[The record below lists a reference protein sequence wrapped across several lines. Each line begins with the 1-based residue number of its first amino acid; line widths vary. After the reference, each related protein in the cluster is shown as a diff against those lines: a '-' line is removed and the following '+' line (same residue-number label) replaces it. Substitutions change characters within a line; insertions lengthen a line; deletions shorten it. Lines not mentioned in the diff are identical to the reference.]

1 MTRFTD
7 PAQVSGAL
15 GIDFSDQQLAA
26 IAAPLEPGVI
36 IAGAG
41 SGKTTVM
48 AARVVWLVG
57 SGALLP
63 EQVLGLTFTRKAAAE
78 LSARVRAAL
87 LRSGVVDTEGT
98 DDAGEQVVM
107 TYDAFASRLV
117 SDYGLRIGVDG
128 EARLITGAARFRLAS
143 RVVSAAEGPFTQLS
157 RLRPD
162 SVTDR
167 VLGLDGELA
176 AHLVESHALIDHSA
190 EFLGEVEQSPR
201 SRTKDLYASLKRAAS
216 VAAERAELV
225 GLVDDFQ
232 RLKRSFGAVEFAD
245 QMGIAAKVAR
255 LVPSVGA
262 ALREQFRVVLLDE
275 YQDTSSAQAQL
286 LRVLFSGS
294 DAASGRGHPVTA
306 VGDPCQA
313 IYGWRGAA
321 AANIIT
327 FADEFPRADGTPAT
341 RYALTVNRRSGQTIL
356 DAANALAAP
365 LRADEELRW
374 DGIDTDLRA
383 PEGTPPG
390 DIAVAT
396 FDTWPGEVGWICDRI
411 VALRSSGRMTKWSDI
426 AVLARRNAHIRP
438 LYAALAARDVPV
450 EIVGLDGL
458 LQVPEVADVVA
469 VLRVIGDATANPD
482 LIRVLTGPRWAIGPA
497 DLAVLGRRAREL
509 AGDARSDERRTA
521 EEEIAAIIDETTS
534 ARAPSLAEAVAD
546 PGDGPYTPE
555 ARHRLANLAAELSWL
570 RGRADGPVTDLVRR
584 IITVLGLEVECALR
598 GPEGLRQLD
607 AFVAQ
612 VAGYADI
619 DGDGSLPGLLGWL
632 RAEEEHGA
640 GLEQAVPTAD
650 DSVKL
655 LTIHRAKGL
664 EWETVFLPALAD
676 KVFPSDRVQGNWLKN
691 AGVLPADLR
700 GDAANVAQL
709 ADVTD
714 PATKDYDRDLRT
726 EARRADDRLAYVAVT
741 RARQHLIATTHAW
754 ADLVK
759 PRAAS
764 DYLRVLER
772 FADAV
777 THEPVSE
784 TNPLASP
791 DAAVGWPALLDPD
804 ARTRRLDAARA
815 VNRYRSGAGRG
826 SVGAAGDD
834 GLPAT
839 NDGGD
844 RVPSRWGELG
854 ETEPLP
860 LDEAAVV
867 ASWDAAGEVLLA
879 EARERRR
886 GTSWSLPPYLSAT
899 ALVAL
904 GQDAEG
910 YLADINRPMPR
921 PPRRQAWVGERFH
934 AWLERR
940 FASAPTLLDDDP
952 DDGAPTDESLGA
964 LIEAF
969 EAGPYADRHP
979 LATEV
984 PFSLFLGGQVVRGR
998 IDAVFDEGG
1007 RPCVVDWKTGRAASA
1022 DPLQLSVYRLAWA
1035 ELHGLAL
1042 ADVDAVFYD
1051 VATRRT
1057 VRPRRLLDRTAL
1069 DALVARTASVASQEP
1084 SE

>member
-1 MTRFTD
+1 MTRLTD
-7 PAQVSGAL
+7 PAQVRGAL

-57 SGALLP
+57 SGALRP

-87 LRSGVVDTEGT
+87 LSSGVVDTEGT

-107 TYDAFASRLV
+107 TYDAFAARLV
-117 SDYGLRIGVDG
+117 SDHGLRIGVDG

-143 RVVSAAEGPFTQLS
+143 RVVSAAEGPFSQLS

-176 AHLVESHALIDHSA
+176 AHLVNSRAIDGHAD
-190 EFLGEVEQSPR
+190 EFLSEVDQSPR
-201 SRTKDLYASLKRAAS
+201 SRTKDLYASLKRAAA
-216 VAAERAELV
+216 VAAERVELA
-225 GLVDDFQ
+225 GLVEGFQ
-232 RLKRSFGAVEFAD
+232 RLKRSLAAVEFAD
-245 QMGIAAKVAR
+245 QMGVAAEVAR
-255 LVPSVGA
+255 RVPSVGA

-286 LRVLFSGS
+286 LRALFSGP

-327 FADEFPRADGTPAT
+327 FADEFPRSDGAAAT
-341 RYALTVNRRSGQTIL
+341 QYALTVNRRSGQVIL

-365 LRADEELRW
+365 LRADEELQW

-383 PEGTPPG
+383 PDGTPPG
-390 DIAVAT
+390 DIVVAT
-396 FDTWPGEVGWICDRI
+396 FDTWPGEVGWVCDQI
-411 VALRSSGRMTKWSDI
+411 VAMRSSGRVLAWSDI

-482 LIRVLTGPRWAIGPA
+482 LIRVLTGARWAIGPA

-509 AGDARSDERRTA
+509 AGDTRADAERTA
-521 EEEIAAIIDETTS
+521 EEEIASIIDQTTS

-546 PGDGPYTPE
+546 LGDGPYTPE
-555 ARHRLANLAAELSWL
+555 ARRRLTSLAAELTWL

-619 DGDGSLPGLLGWL
+619 DGDGSLAGLLGWL

-664 EWETVFLPALAD
+664 EWEAVFLPALAD
-676 KVFPSDRVQGNWLKN
+676 KVFPSDRVQGNWLTRSD
-691 AGVLPADLR
+691 VLPADLR

-714 PATKDYDRDLRT
+714 PAAKDYDRALRA

-754 ADLVK
+754 ADLLR
-759 PRAAS
+759 PRAVS

-772 FADAV
+772 FADDV
-777 THEPVSE
+777 THEPVSDA
-784 TNPLASP
+784 NPLASP
-791 DAAVGWPALLDPD
+791 DASVGWPAILDPD
-804 ARTRRLDAARA
+804 ARARRLDAARA
-815 VNRYRSGAGRG
+815 VSRYRVGPGGAIP
-826 SVGAAGDD
+826 GAE
-834 GLPAT
+834 T
-839 NDGGD
+839 
-844 RVPSRWGELG
+844 RWGVVDDED
-854 ETEPLP
+854 PLP
-860 LDEAAVV
+860 LDEAAMV
-867 ASWDAAGEVLLA
+867 ASWDAAGAVLLA

-886 GTSWSLPPYLSAT
+886 GASWSLPPYLSAT

-904 GQDAEG
+904 GQDAEA
-910 YLADINRPMPR
+910 YLTGINRPMPR
-921 PPRRQAWVGERFH
+921 PPREQAWVGERFH

-940 FASAPTLLDDDP
+940 FMAAPTLLDDGP
-952 DDGAPTDESLGA
+952 DDGAPADATLSA

-969 EAGPYADRHP
+969 EAGPYADRRP
-979 LATEV
+979 IATEV

-998 IDAVFDEGG
+998 IDAVFDDDG

-1035 ELHGLAL
+1035 ELHGLAVD
-1042 ADVDAVFYD
+1042 DVDAVFYD
-1051 VATRRT
+1051 VTRRRT
-1057 VRPRRLLDRTAL
+1057 VRPRGLLDRPAL
-1069 DALVARTASVASQEP
+1069 EGLVARTASIASPVPQA
-1084 SE
+1084 